1 MPRSQY
7 TKLCKVVFFFGLVL
21 DTVILLKCRRKQSD
35 VIRLS
40 AVSCSRVNEK
50 GEKETCHFSRL
61 SNYAEAGRNKL
72 SQINPL
78 LSPPVF
84 FSSAHFSRARI
95 HYRIAVWTSPSTE
108 ILVLVSPAGMSF
120 QTWSSIPWALDSQQA
135 KRNIFLKKGYILHYK
150 TDGIAII
157 YCITVIMI

>member
-120 QTWSSIPWALDSQQA
+120 ETWSSILWALDSQRA
-135 KRNIFLKKGYILHYK
+135 EKEHFFFKKKRLYTAL
-150 TDGIAII
+150 
-157 YCITVIMI
+157 